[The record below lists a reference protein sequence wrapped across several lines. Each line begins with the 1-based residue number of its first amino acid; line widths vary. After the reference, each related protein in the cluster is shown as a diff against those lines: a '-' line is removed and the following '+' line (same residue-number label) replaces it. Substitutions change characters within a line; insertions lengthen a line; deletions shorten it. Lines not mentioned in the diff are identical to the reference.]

1 MSEDASSSS
10 TRPRRTAPPGRSGR
24 ELERR
29 AQELGLAGR
38 SVFSTAPG
46 QLGGLAAEA
55 VREGATLLVV
65 VGGDGTVHE
74 VVDGLMKAGLGTRV
88 ELAVLPRGTGKDFV
102 RSMRIPGELRR
113 GDRGRED
120 GPRADDRRRARDA
133 TSTAPA
139 RPGEAYFANF
149 AGAGISGAIAERA
162 NATTKAFG
170 GKLSFLYA
178 TVLTFLRWK
187 PARMSLTI
195 DGEVRDVLL
204 LEALAMN
211 GDYTAGGMWMAPEA
225 APDDGGVRRRAD
237 RRLLEAGV
245 RPHVPEDLQG
255 APRLAPQDRGD
266 PRAGAARRGRSGR
279 CRSSS
284 TARRPGRRRC
294 ASRSCPPRCASASR
308 PSAARRRGHQP
319 GTAARYA
326 SYSAP

>member
-1 MSEDASSSS
+1 VTESTTVFLVNPASANGS
-10 TRPRRTAPPGRSGR
+10 TGKKWP

-29 AQELGLAGR
+29 AQELGLTGR

-88 ELAVLPRGTGKDFV
+88 ELAILPRGTGKDFV
-102 RSMRIPGELRR
+102 RSMRIPGRFDAAIEVAKT
-113 GDRGRED
+113 G
-120 GPRADDRRRARDA
+120 RARTIDVGR
-133 TSTAPA
+133 A
-139 RPGEAYFANF
+139 RYVDGAAAPGEAYFANF
-149 AGAGISGAIAERA
+149 AGAGISGAIAARA
-162 NATTKAFG
+162 NRTTKAFG
-170 GKLSFLYA
+170 GKLSFIYA

-225 APDDGGVRRRAD
+225 APDDGGFDVVLIGDFSKLEFIRTFPKIYKGRHVSHRKIEVIRAKEL
-237 RRLLEAGV
+237 RVEAALPLPIVLDG
-245 RPHVPEDLQG
+245 E
-255 APRLAPQDRGD
+255 A
-266 PRAGAARRGRSGR
+266 
-279 CRSSS
+279 
-284 TARRPGRRRC
+284 
-294 ASRSCPPRCASASR
+294 
-308 PSAARRRGHQP
+308 P
-319 GTAARYA
+319 GTTAVRFELVPAALRVRVP
-326 SYSAP
+326 S